1 MNAAK
6 WAAALLVAFIGALTS
21 GRASTVLLNDTF
33 SGSSL
38 DASLWQTILPN
49 GSSSVTQSG
58 GGLTTTARG
67 ILGSVAGFSGPL
79 TLSGTFTLLNDSE
92 HFKIVLRSDLT
103 STGSYDER
111 TGLIVAFANDGDN
124 VSIQELTN
132 PMANWQ
138 LIAATGNGGYRL
150 TTGVPYAFSIVDTGT
165 SVSVSL
171 NGAPVVSANTTWSTG
186 NHIGFYSREFAGT
199 GTRLDEVTVTSPV
212 PDTASTGLLLTGA
225 LGLLHVARGPRP
237 ARKPVA
243 R

>member
-6 WAAALLVAFIGALTS
+6 WAIALLVAFIGALTS

-124 VSIQELTN
+124 
-132 PMANWQ
+132 A
-138 LIAATGNGGYRL
+138 G
-150 TTGVPYAFSIVDTGT
+150 
-165 SVSVSL
+165 
-171 NGAPVVSANTTWSTG
+171 
-186 NHIGFYSREFAGT
+186 AGT
-199 GTRLDEVTVTSPV
+199 GRQLDRPAPRLHQPFE
-212 PDTASTGLLLTGA
+212 GLQM
-225 LGLLHVARGPRP
+225 HGPQTTPRAGRRRRP
-237 ARKPVA
+237 ARERPGA
-243 R
+243 QGRRQRP